1 MSDLKVHAAGTCCIA
16 NAITFV
22 CVCCATTRSARW
34 LYLAATCLALLAS
47 HPPARLRAAMTT
59 ATLRSLYGRATRAF
73 LHRDVALTHSLVQSA
88 FSILQSPTLHPD
100 ALAEYRRKWDILRIT
115 FETLIYSSPP
125 SPQTTLPNELK
136 QLLLESPQAFLKLT
150 YTRSLTLF
158 TPSEGVTQ
166 KGAPSATY
174 LPPQVLL
181 TLVYASVKL
190 NCHDSGRYM
199 IEEWLARRDPLSP
212 PDSTFSPEGNG
223 YEKALELYCLHIL
236 PNLEQWEYAREF
248 LAYETELPD
257 VVREVNLCF
266 MFQWSVAQ

>member
-1 MSDLKVHAAGTCCIA
+1 MLLLRELAFVDLRRERALVVFGCTV
-16 NAITFV
+16 FV
-22 CVCCATTRSARW
+22 LVFLYSVW
-34 LYLAATCLALLAS
+34 LCLC
-47 HPPARLRAAMTT
+47 HTWPARLRAAMTT

-73 LHRDVALTHSLVQSA
+73 LHRDVALTDSLLQSA

-100 ALAEYRRKWDILRIT
+100 SLAEYRRKWDILRIT

-125 SPQTTLPNELK
+125 SPQTMLPNELK
-136 QLLLESPQAFLKLT
+136 ELLLESPQAFLKSM

-158 TPSEGVTQ
+158 TPSEGSIQ
-166 KGAPSATY
+166 KGTPSATY

-181 TLVYASVKL
+181 TLVYACVKL

-199 IEEWLARRDPLSP
+199 IEEWLARRDPLPP
-212 PDSTFSPEGNG
+212 PDSALSPEGNG

-257 VVREVNLCF
+257 GIREVNLCF
-266 MFQWSVAQ
+266 RF